1 MTQEQTQIET
11 GHAVEM
17 QPACIASAALSETV
31 TDTEPTVDELLAAR
45 EELDRRIKLAV
56 KLQRTPD
63 LATCRKLISLH
74 NFGAR
79 ELGIADPVSVV
90 ESLPA
95 SAVPQALAEPKKL
108 PVKYRN
114 PETGDTW
121 TGRGLKPKWLEQ
133 ALAEGK
139 SLDEFLIQAPVAEA
153 EA

>member
-1 MTQEQTQIET
+1 MTQEQTQPQIET

-17 QPACIASAALSETV
+17 QPVCIASAVLSETV

-56 KLQRTPD
+56 KLQRAPD
-63 LATCRKLISLH
+63 LATCRKLVALH
-74 NFGAR
+74 GFTAR
-79 ELGIADPVSVV
+79 DLGIVEPVGVV
-90 ESLPA
+90 EA
-95 SAVPQALAEPKKL
+95 L
-108 PVKYRN
+108 PVPSAARAESERRPVPAKYRN

-121 TGRGLKPKWLEQ
+121 TGRGLKPKWVEA

-139 SLDEFLIQAPVAEA
+139 SLDDLLIPTEA